1 MWLRLS
7 PAQPLCCINYFA
19 FQSTLPG
26 TNASRMAKK
35 VFYNRRYKMPGWLQP
50 YAVWA
55 FVALITLAVVFFTSV
70 ERVSTEPAPALP
82 AAPNGFAEGLFYE
95 LRDAEPD
102 EKYAVTL
109 RFGER
114 LKKKYDLTLR
124 ETNSAGCRVIRLGR
138 GGDTQWLVAAALQ
151 NGQTGGVFSVL
162 VFLDRLAAASPS
174 ATVSAALVFP
184 RKNCNIE
191 ETVQAMRS
199 EKAFSVFVDAENS
212 PAPYD
217 RINALR
223 NLQLRR
229 FFPSAFLMPERT
241 RWANVLA
248 LTADASPGRIFS
260 VPAGRAKDSVVEL
273 LATNPLLRHPA
284 QTNADA
290 EQLTRP
296 VALYLGA
303 ETQLHKGGFTA
314 LIILVW
320 LLAFIPFANALGTF
334 RERVDLGSALTSGF
348 LYALAF
354 VSYLLFYQLILQF
367 AKSDFSAVA
376 FSLVLVP
383 AVFFPLRILQ
393 KTMLRAELNR
403 PGLHLLIQI
412 VLTAAL
418 FMAPISG
425 VIGLVQLT
433 AASGFSRASPPRK
446 LLRLLA
452 VLAPLVLLYFAARE
466 PMGSFANFLAAV
478 LPTFSGASLLQLIML
493 CIVGGN
499 LTALLFVPRE
509 KI

>member
-1 MWLRLS
+1 M
-7 PAQPLCCINYFA
+7 AVQPICCANYFA
-19 FQSTLPG
+19 FQSTMPG

-50 YAVWA
+50 YAVWG
-55 FVALITLAVVFFTSV
+55 VIALITLLVVFFTSV
-70 ERVSTEPAPALP
+70 ERVATTPAPALST
-82 AAPNGFAEGLFYE
+82 APNGFAEGLFYE

-109 RFGER
+109 RYAER
-114 LKKKYDLTLR
+114 LKRKQGFTLR
-124 ETNSAGCRVIRLGR
+124 ETNDARCRVLHLARGR
-138 GGDTQWLVAAALQ
+138 DTQWLVAAALQ

-162 VFLDRLAAASPS
+162 VFLDRLATASPS
-174 ATVSAALVFP
+174 AAISAALVFP
-184 RKNCNIE
+184 RKGCNIDD
-191 ETVQAMRS
+191 TLQS
-199 EKAFSVFVDAENS
+199 LPGEKTFAVFVDASNS
-212 PAPYD
+212 PLPYD

-223 NLQLRR
+223 NLHLRR

-260 VPAGRAKDSVVEL
+260 VPAGRAKDSVAEM
-273 LATNPLLRHPA
+273 LAANPLIRHPA

-320 LLAFIPFANALGTF
+320 LLAFIPLANAVSTF
-334 RERVDLGSALTSGF
+334 AERVDLGSTLTTGI

-354 VSYLLFYQLILQF
+354 VSYLLLFRLALQY
-367 AKSDFSAVA
+367 ASSDFAAIA
-376 FSLVLVP
+376 FALVLVP
-383 AVFFPLRILQ
+383 MVFFPLRVLQ

-403 PGLHLLIQI
+403 PGLHLLVQL

-418 FMAPISG
+418 FTAPISG

-433 AASGFSRASPPRK
+433 AASGFSRASLPRK
-446 LLRLLA
+446 SLRLLA
-452 VLAPLVLLYFAARE
+452 VIAPLVLLYFAARE
-466 PMGSFANFLAAV
+466 PMGSFANFLTAV
-478 LPTFSGASLLQLIML
+478 LPTFSGASVVQLIML

-499 LTALLFVPRE
+499 LTALLFIPRE